1 MGLNAEKE
9 EELGWSHLTLPP
21 TLDLGSQVVLGIGCS
36 LTILGS
42 DGFLITLATS
52 KSTVVYP
59 RSPALPICI
68 PSSGYEHSHPL
79 AFFGQHGSP
88 PANDSLELVQTW
100 GSTTSDN
107 IMGRCGAGKPRFSE
121 WRKRPFI

>member
-1 MGLNAEKE
+1 MGLKAEKE

-21 TLDLGSQVVLGIGCS
+21 ALDLGSQVMLGVDCS

-42 DGFLITLATS
+42 GGFLITFATS

-68 PSSGYEHSHPL
+68 PSSGFEHSHPL
-79 AFFGQHGSP
+79 AFFWSAWFSP
-88 PANDSLELVQTW
+88 SQ
-100 GSTTSDN
+100 
-107 IMGRCGAGKPRFSE
+107 
-121 WRKRPFI
+121 